1 MTGKGDICSAKKLNI
16 PCLSTAGFTPA
27 YTENS
32 YLASIIYNQRE
43 DRYTYSHELYYTSL
57 RKIFQ
62 SHQIRFV
69 QKTSSLCLSFRPLIA
84 FFSLGNGFSS
94 MYKYILDIILGEN
107 WILVRSDL
115 YGMII
120 FQSYY
125 SKYLLGPSV
134 VFLCSNIWIIE
145 VYIQVVK
152 YFRLTTSS
160 YTLL

>member
-1 MTGKGDICSAKKLNI
+1 
-16 PCLSTAGFTPA
+16 
-27 YTENS
+27 
-32 YLASIIYNQRE
+32 
-43 DRYTYSHELYYTSL
+43 
-57 RKIFQ
+57 
-62 SHQIRFV
+62 
-69 QKTSSLCLSFRPLIA
+69 
-84 FFSLGNGFSS
+84 

-160 YTLL
+160 YTLLWSEYILQLYFKLSWKLIEYLTFSSGINHNSVSHRKSDLIIGQFQVAITSAKNYGMKIEKKKILFCTLRRFTEKICLF